1 MTDWGVSERAAALH
15 AEALVWDNHA
25 GFEPEPDVDLNQL
38 ERWHDAGV
46 DYLSVNVGYD
56 RRPWQGT
63 AVVLSAYRAWIKAHP
78 EGFSLCATVD
88 DVRRAKAEGKLG
100 ITFDI
105 EGMDSLNED
114 LGLIEEYYRLG
125 VRQMLFAYNL
135 NNPAGGGCH
144 DEDIGLTDFGRDV
157 IAEMNRVGMLVD
169 GSHSGYRTTMEA
181 MEISSAPVIFSH
193 ANSRVLC
200 DHERNIWD
208 DQIKACAATGGMVGV
223 TGIGIFLGDDGP
235 TVDGLVRHIDYMAE
249 MIGPDKVGIGLDF
262 ALDDEALT
270 VGGDLN
276 DDDHAYWPARQYGD
290 GNIGFIDP
298 AEFPRVTEALLARGY
313 DDDQVRGILGENFL
327 RVAGEVWKQ
336 PYDNN

>member
-1 MTDWGVSERAAALH
+1 MTDWGISGRAAALH
-15 AEALVWDNHA
+15 ADALVWDNHA
-25 GFEPEPDVDLNQL
+25 GFEPDPDVDLNQL
-38 ERWHDAGV
+38 ELWRAAGV
-46 DYLSVNVGYD
+46 NYLSINVGYD

-63 AVVLSAYRAWIKAHP
+63 KTALTVYRAWIEAHP
-78 EGFSLCATVD
+78 EGYSLCATAD
-88 DVRRAKAEGKLG
+88 DVRRAKTEGKLG
-100 ITFDI
+100 VTFDI

-114 LGLIEEYYRLG
+114 LGLVKEYYRLG

-144 DEDIGLTDFGRDV
+144 DEDIGLTDFGRHV

-181 MEISSAPVIFSH
+181 MEISSAPFIFSH

-208 DQIKACAATGGMVGV
+208 DQIKACAATGGMIGV
-223 TGIGIFLGDDGP
+223 TGIGIFLGDDGA

-270 VGGDLN
+270 VDGDL
-276 DDDHAYWPARQYGD
+276 DDGDGEYWPARQYGD
-290 GNIGFIDP
+290 GKIGFIDP

-313 DDDQVRGILGENFL
+313 DDGEVRGILGENFL
-327 RVAGEVWKQ
+327 RVAGEVWK
-336 PYDNN
+336 

>member
-1 MTDWGVSERAAALH
+1 MTDWGISERAAALH
-15 AEALVWDNHA
+15 ADALVWDNHA

-38 ERWHDAGV
+38 EQWHDAGI

-63 AVVLSAYRAWIKAHP
+63 AIALSAYRAWIIAHP
-78 EGFSLCATVD
+78 EGYSLCQTVA

-105 EGMDSLNED
+105 EGMNSLNED
-114 LGLIEEYYRLG
+114 VGQVEAFYRLG

-135 NNPAGGGCH
+135 DNAAGGGCH
-144 DEDIGLTDFGRDV
+144 GANVGLTEFGRQV

-181 MEISSAPVIFSH
+181 MEVTEAPFIFSH

-208 DQIKACAATGGMVGV
+208 DQIKACAATGGMIGV

-235 TVDGLVRHIDYMAE
+235 TVDGLVRHIDYMAD

-262 ALDDEALT
+262 ALNDEALT
-270 VGGDLN
+270 VDGDLTDN
-276 DDDHAYWPARQYGD
+276 SGDYWPASQYGD
-290 GNIGFIDP
+290 GNIGFIYP
-298 AEFPRVTEALLARGY
+298 EAFPRITEALLARGY
-313 DDDQVRGILGENFL
+313 TDDQVRGILGENFL
-327 RVAGEVWKQ
+327 RVAGEVWK
-336 PYDNN
+336 